1 MLIKV
6 KDLHAFLQKVVSD
19 NIDGITDV
27 IFPTSDGAGHSVF
40 TTLDSNSEIILDSY
54 RTVDPA
60 KILFYL
66 TRERMAPDE
75 FSPKK
80 RLILGIKACDLKAL
94 ELMDQAL
101 INQEFVDPAYKHWRE
116 SSIIVT
122 TDCGVAGKTCHC
134 NLLDGHPYAES
145 GFDLNLSRL
154 DDAYIIT
161 VGSDKGKTVLDL
173 MKNEFQLMEAPAHM
187 QDQVDQNRRAVEKQL
202 EAQNAA
208 FVRSDAFDRW
218 RTVAPQLW
226 ADESRQ
232 CIGCGACT
240 HICPTCYCLILND
253 ETDEKFIKERSYDS
267 CQLHGYARVA
277 GGGTPRPDMNKR
289 FRNRY
294 LCKFDY
300 MVHNFGKIGCTG
312 CGRCTE
318 ACAAEIDFRQVVVNA
333 THQRAVA

>member
-1 MLIKV
+1 MLITET
-6 KDLHAFLQKVVSD
+6 DLHAFLQRVVQD

-27 IFPTSDGAGHSVF
+27 IFPTSDNDGYSFF
-40 TTLDSNSEIILDSY
+40 TTQDSNAEIILDSY

-66 TRERMAPDE
+66 TRERMTPDE
-75 FSPKK
+75 FAPRK

-101 INQEFVDPAYKHWRE
+101 INQEFVDPAYQHWRAN
-116 SSIIVT
+116 STIVT
-122 TDCGVAGKTCHC
+122 SDCGTAGATCHC

-154 DDAYIIT
+154 DDAYLVT
-161 VGSDKGKTVLDL
+161 VGSDKGKMLLDL
-173 MKNEFQLMEAPAHM
+173 MKKEFHLTEAPARAKE
-187 QDQVDQNRRAVEKQL
+187 QVDENRRAVQKQL
-202 EAQNAA
+202 EVQNAG
-208 FVRSDAFDRW
+208 FVRSNVFDRW
-218 RTVAPQLW
+218 RAVEPHVW

-253 ETDEKFIKERSYDS
+253 ETDAQFVKERSYDS

-318 ACAAEIDFRQVVVNA
+318 ACAAEIDFRQVVYNVS
-333 THQRAVA
+333 HQRTVA